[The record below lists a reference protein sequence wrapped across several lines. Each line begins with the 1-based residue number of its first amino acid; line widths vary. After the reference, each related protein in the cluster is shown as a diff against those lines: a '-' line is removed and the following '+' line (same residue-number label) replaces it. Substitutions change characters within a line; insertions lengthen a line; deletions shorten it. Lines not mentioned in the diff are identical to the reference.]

1 MRKIQELDFDNL
13 NNVDIKQI
21 INFGAHLYRVVDSDR
36 NVIFESDNEHELE
49 EFIQSN

>member
-1 MRKIQELDFDNL
+1 MRKILELDFDNL

-21 INFGAHLYRVVDSDR
+21 INFGTHLYRVVDSDR